1 MGKREQ
7 KEEGWM
13 GEKDETS
20 GMTEN
25 KMVSG

>member
-13 GEKDETS
+13 GEKDEIF
-20 GMTEN
+20 GMIEN
-25 KMVSG
+25 KMVFG